1 MKVIKNPEP
10 GKWYDMDC
18 RPEIRKGSSCC
29 IVVFSCDAAY
39 SDEPGEEGFPMNF
52 FAIGAFNRD
61 GSAFRQ
67 DRQCDARPSS
77 YAWMIVT
84 DSPTALRIKALK

>member
-10 GKWYDMDC
+10 GKWYDMNC

-29 IVVFSCDAAY
+29 IVVFACDAAY
-39 SDEPGEEGFPMNF
+39 SDEPGEEGDPINF

-61 GSAFRQ
+61 GTTFRQ
-67 DRQCDARPSS
+67 DTQCDARKSS
-77 YAWMIVT
+77 FAWMIIT
-84 DSPTALRIKALK
+84 DTPKELREQALK